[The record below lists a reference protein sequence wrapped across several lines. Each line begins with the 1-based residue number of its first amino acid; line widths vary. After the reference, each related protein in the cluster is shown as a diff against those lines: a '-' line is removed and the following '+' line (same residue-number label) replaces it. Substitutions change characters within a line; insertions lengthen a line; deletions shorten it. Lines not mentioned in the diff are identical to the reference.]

1 MHTRF
6 TSIINE
12 IHSLG
17 EIIPWNK
24 LVRKILSVLVG
35 SWERKVN
42 VITEAKDMQKLTVDE
57 LIWNLKTY
65 DMNKKKDNER
75 REPKKEKKLVLKED
89 NSDSSENGSS
99 NGGIPKKARSSRNTK
114 GYDCC
119 HKCVKPEHFIKDCPL
134 HKQDNYKHNAD
145 KTVKRN
151 PLPDRKLKRR
161 DVVDNVVKQ
170 TLDAWGD
177 FSSESKGDDEQG
189 DTSMMAVESEAVE
202 YDSIFAQMA
211 KSYEEENNDDDETVV
226 KGSSQ
231 KCLLSISQICD
242 KGNKVVFLSKS
253 CTITNLITGGV
264 VLIAKMYKTI
274 YVVDFDSL
282 NGCDLTCLSAV
293 YDDAQLWHKRLRHAS
308 FSLLNKIIKKDLVRG
323 LPKSKLKDHK
333 VCDACVKGKQ
343 VRSPFKPKKEVSTS
357 RPLDLLHMDLCGL

>member
-89 NSDSSENGSS
+89 NSDSSGDDAD
-99 NGGIPKKARSSRNTK
+99 IA
-114 GYDCC
+114 Y
-119 HKCVKPEHFIKDCPL
+119 L
-134 HKQDNYKHNAD
+134 KQRFQKMVRRMEEFLRRPDLAETLKDNYKHNAD

-161 DVVDNVVKQ
+161 DVIDNVVKQ

-211 KSYEEENNDDDETVV
+211 KSYEEEDNDDDETVV

-333 VCDACVKGKQ
+333 MCDACVKGKQ